1 MPDRRPNRGR
11 PRDETLDQAIL
22 DAAAELLSE
31 VGYEAL
37 TLSDVAARAGTT
49 RPALYRRHENK
60 AELVIAAIGSLSE
73 AMAPR
78 PTGDHL
84 ADLEA
89 ELASFQD
96 GITRVSGVPMVGAM
110 LHGSVDPDV
119 LAAYR
124 RQVVA
129 PRRTRLRMIVD
140 AAAADGAV
148 AGSDDDRALAV
159 AMAVGSWYAHALAGD
174 DPGDDWAH
182 RTASLVWRALGGQ
195 TVVDTG

>member
-1 MPDRRPNRGR
+1 MPDRRPSRGR
-11 PRDETLDQAIL
+11 PRDEALDQAIL

-49 RPALYRRHENK
+49 RPALYRRHTSK

-73 AMAPR
+73 STAPR
-78 PTGDHL
+78 PSGDHL

-89 ELASFQD
+89 ELTSFRD
-96 GITRVSGVPMVGAM
+96 GITRVAGVPMVGAM

-119 LAAYR
+119 RAAYR
-124 RQVVA
+124 RQVVT
-129 PRRTRLRMIVD
+129 PRRARLRTILD
-140 AAAADGAV
+140 TAAADSEL
-148 AGSDDDRALAV
+148 AGSDDDRRLAV

-174 DPGDDWAH
+174 DPGPDWAR
-182 RTASLVWRALGGQ
+182 RTASLLWRALGGQ
-195 TVVDTG
+195 TVADTG